1 MLVALTGAS
10 GHIGGNLVRALL
22 EAGHKV
28 RALART
34 DTRAIDGLDVEVVPG
49 DVLDL
54 DSLLQA
60 FVGADVVHH
69 LAGRISITGD
79 PDGMVERINVEGV
92 DNVIRACADANVGR
106 LVHYGTLHSYDPDPP
121 GEIIDET
128 RALAR
133 HGHGT
138 AYDITKA
145 QGQQRVLAA
154 AADGLDAVVAVPAAV
169 LGPHD
174 HKPSRA
180 GEMLLDLARGTMPA
194 LVDGGFNW
202 VDARDVALG
211 GMAAADRGRRGEA
224 YFLCGRWASL
234 AELAGLVHQA
244 RPEVRCPPVAPMSLA
259 RVWAPVSSAFA
270 QLRGGRPR
278 FTSEALL
285 ALRGHRKVSHK
296 KAAIDLGYTP
306 RPLED
311 TVRDSLVWF
320 TQAGLLAHPGG

>member
-10 GHIGGNLVRALL
+10 GHVGGNLARAILD
-22 EAGHKV
+22 AGHEV
-28 RALART
+28 RALARS
-34 DTRAIDGLDVEVVPG
+34 DTRAIDGLGIDVVPG
-49 DVLDL
+49 DVLDP

-60 FVGADVVHH
+60 FAGAGVVHH

-92 DNVIRACADANVGR
+92 ENVIRACREAGVGR

-121 GEIIDET
+121 GEVIDER

-133 HGHGT
+133 PGHGT

-145 QGQQRVLAA
+145 EGQRRVLAA

-169 LGPHD
+169 LGPLD

-180 GEMLLDLARGTMPA
+180 GEMLLDLARGAMPA
-194 LVDGGFNW
+194 LVEGGFNW

-211 GMAAADRGRRGEA
+211 GMAAADRGRSGEA

-234 AELAGLVHQA
+234 AELAELVRLVH
-244 RPEVRCPPVAPMSLA
+244 PEVRRPPVAPMSLA
-259 RVWAPVSSAFA
+259 RIWAPVSSTFA
-270 QLRGGRPR
+270 RLRGSRPR

-285 ALRGHRKVSHK
+285 ALRGHRNVSHE
-296 KAAIDLGYTP
+296 KAAAELAYTP
-306 RPLED
+306 RALQD
-311 TVRDSLVWF
+311 TVRDTLSWF
-320 TQAGLLAHPGG
+320 AQVGLLTRPGE

>member
-1 MLVALTGAS
+1 MIATVTGAS

-22 EAGHKV
+22 EAGHEV

-34 DTRAIDGLDVEVVPG
+34 DTRAIEGLDVEVVPG

-60 FVGADVVHH
+60 FSGADVVHH

-92 DNVIRACADANVGR
+92 ENVIQACRGAGVRR

-121 GEIIDET
+121 EEIIDET

-133 HGHGT
+133 PGHGT
-138 AYDITKA
+138 AYDVSKA
-145 QGQQRVLAA
+145 EGQRRVLHAA
-154 AADGLDAVVAVPAAV
+154 EEGLDAVVTIPAAV

-180 GEMLLDLARGTMPA
+180 GEMLQDLARGTMPA

-211 GMAAADRGRRGEA
+211 GIAAAERGRSGEA

-234 AELAGLVHQA
+234 AELAGM
-244 RPEVRCPPVAPMSLA
+244 VRGCREGVRIPPVAPMGLA
-259 RVWAPVSSAFA
+259 RAWAPISATA
-270 QLRGGRPR
+270 MHLLGRRPR
-278 FTSEALL
+278 YTSEALL
-285 ALRGHRKVSHK
+285 ALRGHRHVSHE
-296 KAAIDLGYTP
+296 KAVMALGYAP
-306 RPLED
+306 RPLEE
-311 TVRDSLVWF
+311 TVRDSVVWF
-320 TQAGLLAHPGG
+320 EEAGLLSPR